1 MIEVSVC
8 QAVLETFMEMLVDL
22 EDGEEDVN
30 SFFKIPFY
38 ASDLGENT
46 AP

>member
-1 MIEVSVC
+1 MGEISVC
-8 QAVLETFMEMLVDL
+8 QAAVETFMEMLADL

-38 ASDLGENT
+38 ASDLGENIS
-46 AP
+46 P